1 MSLPARTDRLPGDWM
16 GQDSTSSRAVV
27 QQGAEDP
34 GSPCAPQARP
44 CVCPPQDTTLGSL
57 SHPRTPQHWGGW
69 RGDGISSTALLWH
82 KELGPGPRLA
92 QCGSRRGSQVRGS
105 WQWGHPAVSSRCC
118 STCTVHKA
126 KPNLLWS
133 RAVTSC
139 STISVSAPASG
150 GSKAGARSWHSQG
163 TPHPGHAPC
172 RSLTHGHVH

>member
-69 RGDGISSTALLWH
+69 RGNGISSTALLWH

-92 QCGSRRGSQVRGS
+92 QFSSKRGVSGSGVL
-105 WQWGHPAVSSRCC
+105 AVGTPCC
-118 STCTVHKA
+118 LLPVLLHLHRAQGKA
-126 KPNLLWS
+126 KPALEPGRDLLQHHLGVS
-133 RAVTSC
+133 TS
-139 STISVSAPASG
+139 VWG
-150 GSKAGARSWHSQG
+150 QQGRGSFLAQPGDPQ
-163 TPHPGHAPC
+163 PGHAPC
-172 RSLTHGHVH
+172 RSLTHSHVH